1 MAPAAADRYPCGRT
15 DREKTM
21 HEPMPSRTLALSR
34 RSLLSAGGLL
44 LAAWGMPAMAGPTRA
59 MVYKNPWCGCCIGWV
74 EHLEANGFAVTVE
87 DSDDL
92 APVKARL
99 GVPAHLESCH
109 TAVIEGYT
117 IEGHVPA
124 VAIEKLLAT
133 RPALTGLA
141 VPGMPMGSPGMEG
154 ATSEAYD
161 VIAFGP
167 DGESVFLHIPA

>member
-1 MAPAAADRYPCGRT
+1 MAPAAPARYPCGRT
-15 DREKTM
+15 DGEVSM
-21 HEPMPSRTLALSR
+21 HAPMPSRTLALSR

-44 LAAWGMPAMAGPTRA
+44 LAAWGMPALAAPVQA
-59 MVYKNPWCGCCIGWV
+59 MVYKNPWCGCCNGWV
-74 EHLEANGFAVTVE
+74 DHLERNGFAVTAE
-87 DSDDL
+87 DTDDL
-92 APVKARL
+92 APVKALL

-124 VAIEKLLAT
+124 VAIERLLAA

>member
-1 MAPAAADRYPCGRT
+1 MALAAADRYPCGRT

-44 LAAWGMPAMAGPTRA
+44 LAAWGMPAMAAPTQA

-99 GVPAHLESCH
+99 APAARVPQA
-109 TAVIEGYT
+109 
-117 IEGHVPA
+117 PA
-124 VAIEKLLAT
+124 RLQRLSPGPSTDRSRSNHPQQRCTWFKSPKRSSPSSLAT
-133 RPALTGLA
+133 PTH
-141 VPGMPMGSPGMEG
+141 P
-154 ATSEAYD
+154 
-161 VIAFGP
+161 
-167 DGESVFLHIPA
+167 